1 LRQIFEEDQ
10 VFRKNLA
17 GKDLEGVMRLPLR
30 IAVLAGVT
38 LGHAS
43 IAQAYSVT
51 IDLGLSAQDYVLYG
65 QGAYSPGLGSFTNQQ
80 GSETYNPGTNTT
92 TDTLSGSITGS
103 TDPGLASGSYEF
115 VTTYLGTPIGAGG
128 TQIQSESNPSNPNF
142 FFYSFLAPSVDMTV
156 YLTGTPVGSYTI
168 PLVTNGAF
176 DGPGFNFFTP
186 SDTCSGLT
194 TLPCSQNNVG
204 LTPGSSYSGAAE
216 ITLTTTI
223 VPEPSTWAMM
233 LLGFAGLG
241 FVGYRAS
248 RRNVSVA

>member
-1 LRQIFEEDQ
+1 MTIYLRTAAIVAF
-10 VFRKNLA
+10 
-17 GKDLEGVMRLPLR
+17 
-30 IAVLAGVT
+30 I
-38 LGHAS
+38 LGTAS
-43 IAQAYSVT
+43 TAQAVTVT
-51 IDLGLSAQDYVLYG
+51 INLGLSNEDYVLYG
-65 QGAYSPGLGSFTNQQ
+65 QGAYAPGLGSFTNQQ
-80 GSETYNPGTNTT
+80 GSESYNSATNTT

-142 FFYSFLAPSVDMTV
+142 FFYSFLAPSVDVTV
-156 YLTGTPVGSYTI
+156 YLTGTPDGSYTI

-176 DGPGFNFFTP
+176 DGPGFSFFTP

-204 LTPGSSYSGAAE
+204 LTPGSSFSGAAE
-216 ITLTTTI
+216 ITITTN

-241 FVGYRAS
+241 YAGYRRVRAGH
-248 RRNVSVA
+248 AALAA